1 LAIFHRVYQA
11 YARAFLLI
19 HLLFF
24 SVVEN
29 NRLADG
35 NLFSMPICLDVSQQ
49 DIDNYGI
56 KPSARI
62 VLRDL
67 RDDRNL
73 AILTVDDVYRPDKN
87 KEANEVF
94 GGDEE
99 HPAIKVLRQDIKDFY
114 VGGKLEAID
123 RLMHYD
129 YVALRCEYTVGER
142 ISGKRQ
148 ELIRF
153 CRHSC

>member
-1 LAIFHRVYQA
+1 
-11 YARAFLLI
+11 
-19 HLLFF
+19 
-24 SVVEN
+24 
-29 NRLADG
+29 
-35 NLFSMPICLDVSQQ
+35 MPICLDVSQQ

-87 KEANEVF
+87 KEATEVF

-99 HPAIKVLRQDIKDFY
+99 HPAIKVLRQDIKEFY

-129 YVALRCEYTVGER
+129 YVALRCEYTAGGR

-148 ELIRF
+148 ELILFLQTLLLSSACTLTNSAGPVLSLSRPGVYMIKEVILF
-153 CRHSC
+153 RILN